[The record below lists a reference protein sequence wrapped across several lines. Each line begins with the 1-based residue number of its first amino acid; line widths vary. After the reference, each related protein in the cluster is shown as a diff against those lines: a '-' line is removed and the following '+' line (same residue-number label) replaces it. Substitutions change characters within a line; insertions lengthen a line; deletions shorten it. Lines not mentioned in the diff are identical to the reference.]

1 MDGLNLNREQV
12 SPLCY
17 SRHPFVY
24 LLEAADDIAYNIIDF
39 EDAHR
44 IDILSSD
51 EVKKEFLNLIS
62 CIGRPE
68 DENTDIIATS
78 QNIKDDNESIS
89 YLRSKAINALILQA
103 ADIFIENLDLILEGK
118 YNNTLI
124 DEIEENCGALQKIKQ
139 ISNERIYN
147 YKSVV
152 ELELAGYNV
161 MNELLQ
167 TMIPSALKSK
177 TQRTALDSKSLQL
190 VPIRF
195 GEFSDKYTAYQKALG
210 ILDFVSGMTDLYAT
224 ELYRKIKGI
233 EIGKHK

>member
-1 MDGLNLNREQV
+1 M
-12 SPLCY
+12 
-17 SRHPFVY
+17 
-24 LLEAADDIAYNIIDF
+24 
-39 EDAHR
+39 
-44 IDILSSD
+44 
-51 EVKKEFLNLIS
+51 KKEFLNLIS
-62 CIGRPE
+62 CIARPE
-68 DENTDIIATS
+68 DKNTDIIATS

-103 ADIFIENLDLILEGK
+103 AEIFIENLNSILEGK

-124 DEIEENCGALQKIKQ
+124 EEIEENCGALQKIKL
-139 ISNERIYN
+139 ISKERIYN

-167 TMIPSALKSK
+167 TIKFLQLSKSK
-177 TQRTALDSKSLQL
+177 TQRTAFNTKALQL
-190 VPIRF
+190 VQKIQF
-195 GEFSDKYTAYQKALG
+195 GEFSDKYSAYQKALG